1 MIEGVIASL
10 GLANLLALGSVVLIG
25 LPHGAFDGAIAGY
38 LGYTARP
45 QWLLRFLGL
54 YLLLAAAVVMIW
66 MYFPVAALIGFLA
79 ISMIHFGLGDAS
91 AAKGWFRQIQAVS
104 HGGIVV
110 VAISQGHK
118 QDVDQI
124 FSYLVGG
131 ETGVVWTAIDVMSV
145 VVAVA
150 LIVYAWQA
158 LWDSRWRIG
167 LLELVALLSLFLLVP
182 PLVGFAIYFCCVHSA
197 RHLLSVWRS
206 INREMPRKSIYFQ
219 ATFFTLASW
228 AAGAVALYYCM
239 INMSM
244 ESAIMQVVF
253 IGLAAL
259 TVPHMLLVDGMFR
272 RHAVRSAQG

>member
-1 MIEGVIASL
+1 
-10 GLANLLALGSVVLIG
+10 
-25 LPHGAFDGAIAGY
+25 
-38 LGYTARP
+38 
-45 QWLLRFLGL
+45 
-54 YLLLAAAVVMIW
+54 
-66 MYFPVAALIGFLA
+66 
-79 ISMIHFGLGDAS
+79 
-91 AAKGWFRQIQAVS
+91 
-104 HGGIVV
+104 
-110 VAISQGHK
+110 
-118 QDVDQI
+118 
-124 FSYLVGG
+124 
-131 ETGVVWTAIDVMSV
+131 MSV

-197 RHLLSVWRS
+197 RHFLSVWRS
-206 INREMPRKSIYFQ
+206 INREMLRKSIYFQ
-219 ATFFTLASW
+219 AAFFTFASW

>member
-54 YLLLAAAVVMIW
+54 YLLFAAAVVMIW
-66 MYFPVAALIGFLA
+66 MYFPVAALIGFLV

-91 AAKGWFRQIQAVS
+91 ATKGWFRKVQAVS

-118 QDVDQI
+118 QDVDRI

-131 ETGVVWTAIDVMSV
+131 ETHVVWTAIDVMSV

-158 LWDSRWRIG
+158 LWDGRWRAG
-167 LLELVALLSLFLLVP
+167 FLEIVTLLSLFLLVP

-197 RHLLSVWRS
+197 RHLLSIWRS
-206 INREMPRKSIYFQ
+206 INSEMPRKSIYFQ
-219 ATFFTLASW
+219 AAFFHDKYVD
-228 AAGAVALYYCM
+228 GVG
-239 INMSM
+239 
-244 ESAIMQVVF
+244 
-253 IGLAAL
+253 GLAGGFHWPWRADSAAYAACRRN
-259 TVPHMLLVDGMFR
+259 VPASRGSTGTRMTR
-272 RHAVRSAQG
+272 YEWRQKQCRP